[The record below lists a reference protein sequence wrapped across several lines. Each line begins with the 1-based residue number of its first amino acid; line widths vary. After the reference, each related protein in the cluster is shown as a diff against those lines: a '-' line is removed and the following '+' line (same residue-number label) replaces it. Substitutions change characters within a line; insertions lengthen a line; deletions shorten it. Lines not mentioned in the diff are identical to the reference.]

1 MRFHKLSATFGKLQK
16 QTLELGDGLNI
27 IESANEGG
35 KSTWAAFLRAML
47 YGIDTKERD
56 KKGSIAE
63 KNRYQPWAGGA
74 MEGSA
79 EISWQGKEITLRR
92 TTPRPNAPMGKFE
105 AVYTGTEEPV
115 PELTGDMAGERLTG
129 VGREVF
135 ERSAFVG
142 QSSLSVDSAPEL
154 ERRVAA
160 IVTSGQE
167 DVSYSQAEKRLREWR
182 NRRQSNLKNGLIPK
196 LEEERTQ
203 VREKLERLEGA
214 ARQAAGTR
222 AELTVL
228 EGERAALEGEL
239 QAHRQAGNAARR
251 AQYEAAQA
259 ELTEAR
265 AALEAAQA
273 ERTRHGVPPGEEAL
287 RAAQGDLSYL
297 NTLEANIKQA
307 KREAEEAGAPA
318 EVIEHPVFQGMDPAA
333 VKVRAEAD
341 AKAAQSHRMDAE
353 SGGMTPEVRM
363 LFICILLAAGLGLA
377 LAGLVFH
384 SNPILM
390 AVIGGAALIALVAVG
405 VYHIVTGWQRSMRI
419 FKMLDSYGAR
429 EGKEIIAQAKDYIAR
444 WEEAEAARTECA
456 VRAVSQERLE
466 AEREEL
472 AEQLLTFAR
481 EFAPEVTDLFGVS
494 AAISRA
500 LKLQEQEKSA
510 QLRLDSAQRVFDA
523 LSAQGEPPAE
533 EEEAGSAVSP
543 DRPPQETAAR
553 LSAVQGEIARLNS
566 EAAMAQGE
574 MNTLGDPAALQA
586 RLGELE
592 GELERR
598 RAEYEALD
606 LALDALGEANAQL
619 QARFSPALNEAAGEL
634 LHRLTGGKYDRVSL
648 TRQFEALAAGP
659 GDPAP
664 HKALTLSQ
672 GTADQLYLAVRL
684 AVCKLALP
692 PHTPLVLDDALVNFD
707 DERMKLALALLRE
720 LAKDTQ
726 ILLFTCHSREAAS
739 LANAKGV
746 RVIRL

>member
-56 KKGSIAE
+56 KRGSIAE
-63 KNRYQPWAGGA
+63 KNRYQPWEGGA

-79 EISWQGKEITLRR
+79 ELSWQGKEITLRR
-92 TTPRPNAPMGKFE
+92 TTTRPNAPMGKFE

-115 PELTGDMAGERLTG
+115 PELTGDTAGERLTG

-142 QSSLSVDSAPEL
+142 QSGLSVDGAPEL

-167 DVSYSQAEKRLREWR
+167 DVSYSQAERRLREWR

-196 LEEERTQ
+196 LEEECAQ

-214 ARQAAGTR
+214 ARQAAAAR

-239 QAHRQAGNAARR
+239 QAHRQAGNAVRR

-259 ELTEAR
+259 ELAQAR

-273 ERTRHGVPPGEEAL
+273 ERVRHGAPPGEEAL

-307 KREAEEAGAPA
+307 KREAEEAGAPE
-318 EVIEHPVFQGMDPAA
+318 EVIDHPVFRGMDPAA

-341 AKAAQSHRMDAE
+341 AKAAKAHRMDAE
-353 SGGMTPEVRM
+353 SGGLTPETRM
-363 LFICILLAAGLGLA
+363 VFICILLVAGLLLVAVNLVFQNNPVLIGIVVGLA
-377 LAGLVFH
+377 LT
-384 SNPILM
+384 
-390 AVIGGAALIALVAVG
+390 ALVAVG
-405 VYHIVTGWQRSMRI
+405 GYHIVSGWRRTMRI
-419 FKMLDSYGAR
+419 FKMLDTYGVR

-444 WEEAEAARTECA
+444 WEAAQAGRTECA
-456 VRAVSQERLE
+456 VRAASRERLE
-466 AEREEL
+466 REQAEL
-472 AEQLLTFAR
+472 SAQLLDFVH

-510 QLRLDSAQRVFDA
+510 QLRLDSAQKVFDA
-523 LSAQGEPPAE
+523 LAAQGEPPAE
-533 EEEAGSAVSP
+533 EGEAPAVPP

-553 LSAVQGEIARLNS
+553 LSAVQGELTRLNG

-648 TRQFEALAAGP
+648 TRQFEALAG
-659 GDPAP
+659 GQEDPTL

-707 DERMKLALALLRE
+707 DERMKLALDLLRE

-726 ILLFTCHSREAAS
+726 ILLFTCHGREAAS
-739 LANAKGV
+739 LTNAKGV